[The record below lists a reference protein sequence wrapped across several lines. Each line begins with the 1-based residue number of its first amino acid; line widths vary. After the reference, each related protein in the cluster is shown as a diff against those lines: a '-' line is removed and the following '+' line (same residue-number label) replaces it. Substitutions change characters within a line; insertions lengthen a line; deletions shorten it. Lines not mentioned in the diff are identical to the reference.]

1 MRIPD
6 ARGPGDDDRMDE
18 RDLIQRAQAGDR
30 NAFGEI
36 VRLHQARLRAFAAR
50 YVDRAEDVFD
60 LVQDAFLDAMR
71 NLGTFDTR
79 LEFGPWL
86 RAICRNR
93 IRNYWRERRVRRNAH
108 QALVDAALEETS
120 GEMEDDLDTAVEK
133 VRALERC
140 VGELQPAHRDLL
152 QLRYARG
159 VAVAE
164 LARRL
169 DRSAAAMSMIL
180 CRIRT
185 ALEKCMERSLEAGL
199 S

>member
-1 MRIPD
+1 
-6 ARGPGDDDRMDE
+6 MDE
-18 RDLIQRAQAGDR
+18 RELIQRAQAGDR
-30 NAFGEI
+30 DAFGEI

-60 LVQDAFLDAMR
+60 LVQDAFLDALR
-71 NLGTFDTR
+71 NLHVFDAR
-79 LEFGPWL
+79 QEFGPWL

-93 IRNYWRERRVRRNAH
+93 IRNYWRDRRVRRNAH
-108 QALVDAALEETS
+108 QALVDAALEE
-120 GEMEDDLDTAVEK
+120 GAGAMEDDLDAAVGR

-140 VGELQPAHRDLL
+140 VGELQPAHRELL

-159 VAVAE
+159 VPVAD

-169 DRSAAAMSMIL
+169 DRSPPAMSMIL
-180 CRIRT
+180 CRIRS
-185 ALEKCMERSLEAGL
+185 ALMKCMERSLEAGL